1 MFCPT
6 VWRVF
11 LVFGGVALA
20 AAPAHAQLALPG
32 AAPSAPAGTPAK
44 AAKPKKGD
52 EGASAGKSA
61 KASKSSPK
69 TAPGVASV
77 DGRPLMLNG
86 GTGLLQISGHGE
98 TRQVDKL
105 SLAGEGV
112 SDPSQRC
119 VVNIVGEKPI
129 VATSAG
135 RPDGL
140 DRYEVDVPACPF
152 AFDVV
157 DGAVLV
163 PTQITACVFK
173 AADCQTSPSG
183 LWGPDGATL
192 ADDAAAIGKTRT
204 EAENAIAHALR
215 ALEERAKDNSDA
227 ANLVRDQ
234 NGFGGQ
240 IADICRDYVKESS
253 HGFCAASVMSA
264 RAALLE
270 ARLATLS
277 GPAAEN
283 DQGAK
288 PEKPVKH
295 RKPKAP
301 DAGKADAPDVGD
313 AEKPQ

>member
-1 MFCPT
+1 MIRPT
-6 VWRVF
+6 IWRVF
-11 LVFGGVALA
+11 LLIGGVAF

-32 AAPSAPAGTPAK
+32 AAPAAPAGAQ
-44 AAKPKKGD
+44 AAASKPKK
-52 EGASAGKSA
+52 SAGARTEKGA
-61 KASKSSPK
+61 RAGKPAVK
-69 TAPGVASV
+69 TAAGLESV
-77 DGRPLMLNG
+77 GGRPLMLNG
-86 GTGLLQISGHGE
+86 GTGQLLISGSGQ
-98 TRQVDKL
+98 TLQVDKL

-129 VATSAG
+129 AATSDG

-163 PTQITACVFK
+163 PAQITACVFK

-192 ADDAAAIGKTRT
+192 EADAAAIAKWRAD
-204 EAENAIAHALR
+204 AENAMARALH

-234 NGFGGQ
+234 SGFAGER
-240 IADICRDYVKESS
+240 DDVCRDYVKESA
-253 HGFCAASVMSA
+253 HGFCAASVTEA

-270 ARLATLS
+270 ARLAALS
-277 GPAAEN
+277 PGDKSDKSAKSDKPAKRKKAKAAAA
-283 DQGAK
+283 GAAV
-288 PEKPVKH
+288 EK
-295 RKPKAP
+295 A
-301 DAGKADAPDVGD
+301 
-313 AEKPQ
+313 Q